1 MNAPLHSNPLPTTIP
16 EYLEQ
21 LRRSL
26 AGADPALIQ
35 DALYDAEE
43 YLRSELAEQAAKGG
57 TARSEAEVIASVAGS
72 YGAPDEVA
80 DIYRDTEVKVQSA
93 LRTPP
98 ARPVRAERPW
108 YARFFGVIAEPR
120 TYASLFYMLLALA
133 TGIFYFTWVV
143 TGVSLSAGLAVLIIG
158 IPFVI
163 LYFGSI
169 RVLSLVEGR
178 LVEVM
183 LGERMPRRPL
193 YSGRGKPL
201 LERIKELFTDPR
213 IWATQLYFLLMLPLG
228 IAYFTVV
235 ATLLALSLSAG
246 LAVLIIGIPFVIL
259 YFGSIRVLSL
269 VEGRLVEVMLGER
282 MPRRPLYSGRGK
294 PLLERI
300 KELFTDPRIW
310 ATQLYFLLMLPLGI
324 AYFTVVV
331 TLLSLSLGFIAAPVL
346 VWFGVGDAGLYIDG
360 IQIADW
366 STWQLP
372 LLFVAGGL
380 LLFATLHLA
389 RGVGHLHGQLAKHM
403 LVKSAQ
409 YG

>member
-1 MNAPLHSNPLPTTIP
+1 MNATVLPTTIP

-26 AGADPALIQ
+26 AGADPALVQ

-43 YLRSELAEQAAKGG
+43 YLRSELAENPGK
-57 TARSEAEVIASVAGS
+57 SEAEVIAAVAGS

-98 ARPVRAERPW
+98 SRPAAPNRSWA
-108 YARFFGVIAEPR
+108 ARFFGVIAEPR

-158 IPFVI
+158 IPFLI

-193 YSGRGKPL
+193 YS
-201 LERIKELFTDPR
+201 E
-213 IWATQLYFLLMLPLG
+213 
-228 IAYFTVV
+228 
-235 ATLLALSLSAG
+235 
-246 LAVLIIGIPFVIL
+246 
-259 YFGSIRVLSL
+259 
-269 VEGRLVEVMLGER
+269 
-282 MPRRPLYSGRGK
+282 RGK

-331 TLLSLSLGFIAAPVL
+331 TLLALSLSFLVAPVL
-346 VWFGVGDAGLYIDG
+346 VWFGVGDAGVWIDG
-360 IQIADW
+360 VQIADW

-389 RGVGHLHGQLAKHM
+389 RGIGYLHGQLAKHM

-409 YG
+409 VA